1 MQTIGTESLD
11 IDNVQPSEYVPILN
25 YRCAGG
31 VGSVVGDDC
40 SFLVDVAVTESYGYI
55 TLNAKRF
62 LPLH

>member
-25 YRCAGG
+25 RCAGG

-55 TLNAKRF
+55 ALNAKRF

>member
-11 IDNVQPSEYVPILN
+11 IDNVQPSGYVPILN
-25 YRCAGG
+25 RCAGG
-31 VGSVVGDDC
+31 VGSGVGDDC